1 MIKLVLSLLIAVAA
15 LGGPALAHPQKVA
28 VTQILFNERTDHL
41 EVAHRFALHDAEN
54 AAAQMSDVRPDLIG
68 SAQARQ
74 DFAIYAINGF
84 SLRDGDGR
92 PVALTLLGT
101 EIEAGYLWV
110 YQEATLPE
118 EERSLTIQQDAL
130 RDIWPEQTNLV
141 TVEHGKVF
149 RSLTFKDGAQ
159 ALTVSLEN

>member
-1 MIKLVLSLLIAVAA
+1 MIRLFLTLLIGIAA
-15 LGGPALAHPQKVA
+15 IGGPALAHPQKVA
-28 VTQILFNERTDHL
+28 VTQILFNDRTDQL
-41 EVAHRFALHDAEN
+41 EIAHRFALHDAEN

-68 SAQARQ
+68 SAKARQ
-74 DFAIYAINGF
+74 DFAAYVVGGF
-84 SLRDGDGR
+84 SLRDGDDR
-92 PVALTLLGT
+92 PIALTLLGT

-110 YQEATLPE
+110 YQEATLPDGKP
-118 EERSLTIQQDAL
+118 SLTIRQDAL
-130 RDIWPEQTNLV
+130 RDVWPEQTNLV

>member
-1 MIKLVLSLLIAVAA
+1 M
-15 LGGPALAHPQKVA
+15 AHPQKVA
-28 VTQILFNERTDHL
+28 VTQILFNERTDQL

-74 DFAIYAINGF
+74 DFAAYVVGGF
-84 SLRDGDGR
+84 SLRGSDGR
-92 PVALTLLGT
+92 PMALELLGT
-101 EIEAGYLWV
+101 EIEAGYLWI
-110 YQEATLPE
+110 YQEAAFPE
-118 EERSLTIQQDAL
+118 GEPSLTIQQDAL

-141 TVEHGKVF
+141 TVEHGDVL
-149 RSLTFKDGAQ
+149 RSLTFKGGAQ

>member
-1 MIKLVLSLLIAVAA
+1 MIRIALFLLISAVAFA
-15 LGGPALAHPQKVA
+15 APALAHPQKVA

-74 DFAIYAINGF
+74 DFAVYVISGF

-110 YQEATLPE
+110 YQEAALPE
-118 EERSLTIQQDAL
+118 GEPSLTIQQDAL

-141 TVEHGKVF
+141 TIEHGKVF